1 MASIESELPGYCTW
15 EELCYEELVA
25 YALVEDKI
33 KTNLEILGAPMPNNF
48 IKYSRKKNE

>member
-25 YALVEDKI
+25 YAIMEDEI
-33 KTNLEILGAPMPNNF
+33 KTNLEILGTKYPNNF
-48 IKYSRKKNE
+48 VKRSIKK